1 MSVFTNIDPSAV
13 ATETESQVS
22 RDAYKDFVKF
32 VCTEAYVIAYTG
44 IGLNSYKVY
53 NLFDEDCIKRFFD
66 IVPVPE
72 QSKFLENFKNLSQE
86 ENEELYFLKLWGLK
100 PNVGIT
106 SGFISWELRH
116 AMINPEFLYIENDKH
131 TL

>member
-1 MSVFTNIDPSAV
+1 MSVFTNIDQKAI
-13 ATETESQVS
+13 ATETESQVLK
-22 RDAYKDFVKF
+22 DAYKDFVKF
-32 VCTEAYVIAYTG
+32 VSTEAYVVAYTG
-44 IGLNSYKVY
+44 FGFNSYRVY
-53 NLFDEDCIKRFFD
+53 NLFDEDGIKRFFD

-72 QSKFLENFKNLSQE
+72 QSKFLENFKNLSHE

-106 SGFISWELRH
+106 CGFVGWELRH
-116 AMINPEFLYIENDKH
+116 AMINSEFFYIENDKH

>member
-1 MSVFTNIDPSAV
+1 MSVFTNIDPSTV

-44 IGLNSYKVY
+44 TGLNSYKVY

-72 QSKFLENFKNLSQE
+72 QSKFLENFKNLPQE